1 MTEIQ
6 SFKRFPAIR
15 CWIKNIMEGKYSIEK
30 KSLYTIFGDVKRVR
44 IVATV
49 IDKREIISPQSTDDD
64 FLLEEGERSNLR
76 IEFDL
81 DDGTGLIRAILWRAN
96 PDQFKNY
103 IKGDIIDVIGLIRK
117 WREDIQISPEIIKKI
132 KDPNF
137 ILLRDAEIIRKI
149 SSGEIQEIPE
159 DSDKECDI
167 DNISSEINIDELF
180 EGENSLK
187 IDDLKGEIY
196 SIVEKHSIEG
206 NGISFK
212 EIKEIVQ
219 ISEDNLRKYIRDL
232 EMESRI
238 YPSEKD
244 IYQTY

>member
-96 PDQFKNY
+96 PDKFKNY
-103 IKGDIIDVIGLIRK
+103 GKGDIIDVIGLIRK
-117 WREDIQISPEIIKKI
+117 WREYISISPEIIKKI
-132 KDPNF
+132 NDPNF

-159 DSDKECDI
+159 DLDKEFDI
-167 DNISSEINIDELF
+167 DNISSEIDINDLF

-187 IDDLKGEIY
+187 IDDLKAEIY
-196 SIVEKHSIEG
+196 SIVEKHTTGG
-206 NGISFK
+206 NGISFNK
-212 EIKEIVQ
+212 IKEILQ
-219 ISEDNLRKYIRDL
+219 ISEDKLRKYIRDL

>member
-1 MTEIQ
+1 M
-6 SFKRFPAIR
+6 
-15 CWIKNIMEGKYSIEK
+15 
-30 KSLYTIFGDVKRVR
+30 
-44 IVATV
+44 
-49 IDKREIISPQSTDDD
+49 ISCDCVETSW
-64 FLLEEGERSNLR
+64 N
-76 IEFDL
+76 
-81 DDGTGLIRAILWRAN
+81 
-96 PDQFKNY
+96 
-103 IKGDIIDVIGLIRK
+103 
-117 WREDIQISPEIIKKI
+117 
-132 KDPNF
+132 PNF

-159 DSDKECDI
+159 DLDKEFDI
-167 DNISSEINIDELF
+167 DNISSEINIDDLF

-238 YPSEKD
+238 YTSEKD

>member
-1 MTEIQ
+1 MNEIQ

-64 FLLEEGERSNLR
+64 FLLEEGDRSNLR

-96 PDQFKNY
+96 PDHFKNY

-159 DSDKECDI
+159 DLDKEFDI
-167 DNISSEINIDELF
+167 DKISSEIDINDLF

-187 IDDLKGEIY
+187 IDDLKGKIY

-219 ISEDNLRKYIRDL
+219 ISEDKLRKYIRDL

>member
-1 MTEIQ
+1 MNEIQ

-15 CWIKNIMEGKYSIEK
+15 CWIKNIMEGMYSIEK

-44 IVATV
+44 IVATI
-49 IDKREIISPQSTDDD
+49 IDKREILSPQSNDDD
-64 FLLEEGERSNLR
+64 FLLEEEDRSNLR

-137 ILLRDAEIIRKI
+137 ILLRDAEIIKKI
-149 SSGEIQEIPE
+149 SSGEIQDIPE
-159 DSDKECDI
+159 DLDKQFDI
-167 DNISSEINIDELF
+167 DKISSEIDINDLF

-212 EIKEIVQ
+212 EIKEILQ
-219 ISEDNLRKYIRDL
+219 ISEDKLRKYIRDL

>member
-1 MTEIQ
+1 
-6 SFKRFPAIR
+6 
-15 CWIKNIMEGKYSIEK
+15 MEGKYSIEK

-64 FLLEEGERSNLR
+64 FLLEEGDRSNLR

-96 PDQFKNY
+96 PDHFKNY

-159 DSDKECDI
+159 DLDKEFDI
-167 DNISSEINIDELF
+167 DKISSEIDINDLF

-187 IDDLKGEIY
+187 IDDLKGKIY

-219 ISEDNLRKYIRDL
+219 ISEDKLRKYIRDL

>member
-1 MTEIQ
+1 MNEIQ

-49 IDKREIISPQSTDDD
+49 IDKREIISPQSNDDD
-64 FLLEEGERSNLR
+64 FLLEEGDHSNLR

-103 IKGDIIDVIGLIRK
+103 IKGDIIDIIGLIRK
-117 WREDIQISPEIIKKI
+117 WREYISISPEIIKKI

-137 ILLRDAEIIRKI
+137 ILLRDAEIIKKI
-149 SSGEIQEIPE
+149 SSGEIQDIPE
-159 DSDKECDI
+159 DLDKEFDI
-167 DNISSEINIDELF
+167 DKISSENDINDLF
-180 EGENSLK
+180 EGKNSLK
-187 IDDLKGEIY
+187 SDNLKSKIY
-196 SIVEKHSIEG
+196 SIVEKNSIEG
-206 NGISFK
+206 HGISFK

-219 ISEDNLRKYIRDL
+219 ISEDKLRKYIRDL